1 MHRTK
6 IQNRENFRLHGSS
19 ISAMLR
25 SVKGRMSPKQ
35 YKELCCQVNQ
45 ASSYSAKK
53 GLIFASIQAKQKE
66 QKGGT

>member
-1 MHRTK
+1 MHRTRN
-6 IQNRENFRLHGSS
+6 QSREGFQMSGRS
-19 ISAMLR
+19 ISAMLK
-25 SVKGRMSPKQ
+25 SVKGQISPKQ
-35 YKELCCQVNQ
+35 YKELCYQVNQ